1 MSYWSAIVV
10 IAITELNVVVTTRQT
25 NCMFPYSKSENTS
38 VVTPIATKY
47 QHFQRKAQICES
59 TVAEIKTAIQHQ
71 QYMQTK

>member
-1 MSYWSAIVV
+1 
-10 IAITELNVVVTTRQT
+10 
-25 NCMFPYSKSENTS
+25 MFPYSKSENTS